1 MAFGSRTIALGCRI
15 LSLLFEGLELSVQG
29 ATRWSTRVS
38 LLLKLGCY
46 VTKFA
51 PPKDLKLIERGKLTF
66 DERVLLHRVTHTD
79 HPHNHHIDMSLDA
92 VSLRSDVISS
102 LSESGSGG

>member
-29 ATRWSTRVS
+29 ATRWSTRI
-38 LLLKLGCY
+38 LFPLKLGCY

-51 PPKDLKLIERGKLTF
+51 PHKALELVE
-66 DERVLLHRVTHTD
+66 
-79 HPHNHHIDMSLDA
+79 
-92 VSLRSDVISS
+92 
-102 LSESGSGG
+102 